1 MSHPTK
7 YDFCFDLSYNHEVSF
22 FLPSIFLLEKDS
34 SFNYVEKKITKD
46 NLSIFTIEWEALE
59 DDIKKLF
66 EIEKT
71 LQVNHLGK
79 KFSISKKKSFIDL
92 KSEKNT
98 FNAFINYIDSK
109 IHLFL
114 SICKKNDYSVSIN
127 LNQEKTFYKFKKN
140 FSCFQ
145 LNPYLKF
152 DKHDNGMHYSLFL
165 ESNKDKIIPSTN
177 KTLILSNNPC
187 WIVMN
192 DSIHQVNYINGNKIK
207 PFIDKDKI
215 EIPTYLTATYFQK
228 FIKDVIKHGTI
239 EANGFKVEKN
249 NCLLETKASI
259 IYDFFKDTYAL
270 ELQFVYKYGIFLS
283 TSNQKN
289 KTDLNIE
296 DLDNISVF
304 NQERDNSTES
314 QLKTNL
320 IAIGLI
326 ESNGL
331 FFPSN
336 PKETNLF
343 SFLTDYREDIENA
356 GIKLVDL
363 SFDHKKI
370 KLEKPAISF
379 NKAIIN
385 DWFDLKIKIT
395 IGAFEIDFVHILE
408 NIRNNDPFFKLE
420 DETFFVIPTEW
431 MQRFSTLQHF
441 IKKEKNQI
449 KLPKN
454 KAGLLNNFF
463 EKTTEID
470 VETKPYQPSNL
481 VKTTL
486 RPYQKEGVQWLMKNY
501 HNQTGACLADDMGLG
516 KTLQTLAMLVAIQ
529 EEIVAF
535 ESEGDI
541 VPLDLFSI
549 KTMKKEALRALI
561 VLPNTLLFNWYNET
575 QKFTPHFSKIVYS
588 GPKRKENTSRL
599 LNYDVIFTT
608 YAIVSKDIEL
618 LQKMNFRVV
627 ILDESQQIKNK
638 DSKIFQAINSINT
651 SFRVSLSGT
660 PIENSLSDLWAQMQF
675 INPDIL
681 GSFTFFTKN
690 FIVPIQKQQSEK
702 ALQTLLQI
710 IQPFLLR
717 RTRASVLKE
726 LPELSE
732 QIVFCE
738 MNKEQKKWYET
749 EKSKARNQLLQLN
762 AIKVNKIHV
771 LNTLMKLRQL
781 SNHPK
786 LVDTS
791 SSASSGKFEEVTHY
805 LENIRRSNLK
815 VLVFSAFVSHIQLY
829 VEWCKQ
835 NNYKYSLITGAVKDR
850 QNEVIKFENDNENHF
865 FFISLKSG
873 SSGLNLTAA
882 SFVFLLDPWWNPSIE
897 EQAIARSYRMGQ
909 KNKVAVM
916 RFVSKET
923 IEEKILMLQKTKKDL
938 FNSVIS
944 EEMIEEEITSKIS
957 EILS

>member
-1 MSHPTK
+1 MSNLTK
-7 YDFCFDLSYNHEVSF
+7 HEFCFDLSYNSEVNL
-22 FLPSIFLLEKDS
+22 FLPTIFTVDKDS
-34 SFNYVEKKITKD
+34 SFQYVDKKITKD
-46 NLSIFTIEWEALE
+46 NLSIFDIEWEALHN
-59 DDIKKLF
+59 DVKKLF

-71 LQVNHLGK
+71 LQIQHLFE
-79 KFSISKKKSFIDL
+79 KFSISKKKKFEDF
-92 KSEKNT
+92 KANKNNL
-98 FNAFINYIDSK
+98 NAFVNYIDSK
-109 IHLFL
+109 THHFL
-114 SICKKNDYSVSIN
+114 DICKKNNYPVSIN
-127 LNQEKTFYKFKKN
+127 LLQEKNFYKFKKN
-140 FSCFQ
+140 FSDFT
-145 LNPYLKF
+145 LHPHLKF
-152 DKHDNGMHYSLFL
+152 EKHENGMYYSLFL
-165 ESNKDKIIPSTN
+165 ENNKEKIIPSTN
-177 KTLILSNNPC
+177 KVIILTNEPC
-187 WIVMN
+187 WVVMN
-192 DSIHQVNYINGNKIK
+192 DILYAVNHINGNKLK
-207 PFIDKDKI
+207 PFITKDQI
-215 EIPTYLTATYFQK
+215 EIPNHLTATYFEK
-228 FIKDVIKHGTI
+228 FIKDVIKQGTV
-239 EANGFKVEKN
+239 EAKGFRVEKN
-249 NCLLETKASI
+249 NTLLQTKPKI
-259 IYDFFKDTYAL
+259 VHDFFKDSYAL
-270 ELQFVYKYGIFLS
+270 ELQFIYEHGIFSS
-283 TSNQKN
+283 TSFQKN
-289 KTDLNIE
+289 TTKLNIE
-296 DLDNISVF
+296 NLDNISVI
-304 NQERDNSTES
+304 NQERDNNIET
-314 QLKTNL
+314 QLKSKL
-320 IAIGLI
+320 IYIGFVEI
-326 ESNGL
+326 NGL
-331 FFPSN
+331 FFTPN
-336 PKETNLF
+336 HDEINLF
-343 SFLTDYREDIENA
+343 SFLTEFKDEIENL
-356 GIKLVDL
+356 GIKLIDINYEQRL
-363 SFDHKKI
+363 I
-370 KLEKPAISF
+370 KLEKPSISF
-379 NKAIIN
+379 NKAIVN
-385 DWFDLKIKIT
+385 DWFDLNIKIS
-395 IGAFEIDFVHILE
+395 IGAFEIDFIDILE

-420 DETFFVIPTEW
+420 DDTFFVIPNEW
-431 MQRFSTLQHF
+431 MQRFGTLQSF

-454 KAGLLNNFF
+454 KAGLLNDFF
-463 EKTTEID
+463 ETAIEID
-470 VETKPYQPSNL
+470 LETKTYQPSNL

-486 RPYQKEGVQWLMKNY
+486 RPYQKEGVQWLLKNY
-501 HNQTGACLADDMGLG
+501 YNQTGACLADDMGLG

-529 EEIVAF
+529 EEIVAL
-535 ESEGDI
+535 ESEGDL

-549 KTMKKEALRALI
+549 KTMKKEPLKALI

-608 YAIVSKDIEL
+608 YAIVSRDIEL

-638 DSKIFQAINSINT
+638 DSKIFQAINTINT
-651 SFRVSLSGT
+651 TFRLSLSGT

-690 FIVPIQKQQSEK
+690 FIVPIQKQKSEK
-702 ALQTLLQI
+702 ALKTLLQI

-738 MNKEQKKWYET
+738 MNKEQQKWYET

-762 AIKVNKIHV
+762 DFKVNKIHI

-786 LVDTS
+786 LVDVS
-791 SSASSGKFEEVTHY
+791 SSASSGKFEEVTHQ

-850 QNEVIKFENDNENHF
+850 QNEVLKFENDKENHF

-882 SFVFLLDPWWNPSIE
+882 SYVFLLDPWWNPSIE

-923 IEEKILMLQKTKKDL
+923 IEEKIIMLQKTKKDL

-944 EEMIEEEITSKIS
+944 EEMIEEEITSKIP